1 MILIKLSAHHK
12 IAGIGTAILLVVLCL
27 IFATGAVSNNA
38 NSAKNEPASKADTSV
53 TQSYEPESRDECIE
67 TTESTN
73 TTNTTASKTEAAT
86 EITGVVEKTTA
97 VEETATTVVDDE
109 PVEEDLYIQHYTEQ
123 DAIDIAKVLY
133 HECRGVPSKTEQACV
148 AWIIL
153 NRVDC
158 YGSTVYSVVRSP
170 NQFAFY
176 ESTPVWDELLDLA
189 HDVLDRW
196 SREKNGETNVG
207 RVLPREYLYFEG
219 RNGHNHFRDNYS
231 GSYNLWDYSIESPYE
246 S

>member
-1 MILIKLSAHHK
+1 MTESTIPTST
-12 IAGIGTAILLVVLCL
+12 TASETEEATDVTEVVVE
-27 IFATGAVSNNA
+27 TTVV
-38 NSAKNEPASKADTSV
+38 E
-53 TQSYEPESRDECIE
+53 E
-67 TTESTN
+67 TTEV
-73 TTNTTASKTEAAT
+73 A
-86 EITGVVEKTTA
+86 
-97 VEETATTVVDDE
+97 DDE

-148 AWIIL
+148 AWTIL

-158 YGSTVYSVVRSP
+158 YDSTVYSVVRSP

-176 ESTPVWDELLDLA
+176 ESAPVWDELLDLA

-207 RVLPREYLYFEG
+207 RVLPKEYIYFEG
-219 RNGHNHFRDNYS
+219 RNGHNYFRDNYS
-231 GSYNLWDYSIESPYE
+231 GSYNIWDYSLESPYE